1 MARSFTSSLNLELG
15 NKLKRLVSEQL
26 HDEALRLYKQK
37 IHPLGTNG
45 FTSILPSVIKACSF
59 QKEPFLINEQ
69 LHCLCLKSGADRDT
83 VVSNSLISMYVKLS
97 NTFSARK
104 VFDEMF
110 QRDTVSYCS
119 IVNCYCQD
127 GLLCEAVKL
136 VKEMYFYGFVP
147 KSELVAS
154 LLALCTRVGRCSKV
168 ARMLHALFL
177 VDERMQGSVLLSTA
191 LVDMYLKFDDPATA
205 FYVFDRM
212 EVKNEVSWTAMISG
226 CVANRNYEMGIGLF
240 LAMQRENLRP
250 NRVTVMSILP
260 ACIELGSGLRLVKEI
275 HGFSFR
281 NGFDSDDRLTAALV
295 TMFCRCGNVRL
306 ARLLFEES
314 KVRDVVMWSSMIGGY
329 AEAGGDCSEAMNLL
343 SQMREEGTEPNSVT
357 LLAAVSACT
366 NSASLSF
373 ASRIHSYILKCGFM
387 SNIVL
392 ANALIDMYAKCGSLL
407 AARKVFY
414 QLSEKDVVSWSSM
427 INAYGLHGHGS
438 EALEIFQG
446 MIKSGEKA
454 DAMAFLAV
462 LSACNHAG
470 LVEEA
475 QTIFTEAGKTNRMS
489 LTLEHYAC
497 YINLLGRSGKIDDAL
512 EAVKNMPMDP
522 SARIWSSL
530 LSACEIHDRR
540 DVAHE
545 IIANELI
552 KSEPDNPANY
562 VLLSKIHTES
572 GNCYGAEEVR
582 RAMQRRGLNKCY
594 GFSKVD
600 LLKFTGYKIINN
612 ISDTGKA
619 FLIILITDI
628 FLGYHS
634 ESGWET
640 LLEIVMEHYGLEVE
654 QSTITIFICLVPVVM
669 DACVKLWLFKFLPR
683 LSPRVSNIF
692 QEMKRH

>member
-1 MARSFTSSLNLELG
+1 MARSFTSRLNLELG

-26 HDEALRLYKQK
+26 NDEALRLYKQK
-37 IHPLGTNG
+37 IHPLGTDG
-45 FTSILPSVIKACSF
+45 FTAILPSVIKACSF

-69 LHCLCLKSGADRDT
+69 LHCHCLKSGADRDT
-83 VVSNSLISMYVKLS
+83 VVSNSLISLYAKLS
-97 NTFSARK
+97 STFSARK
-104 VFDEMF
+104 VFDEML

-119 IVNCYCQD
+119 IVNCYIQD

-136 VKEMYFYGFVP
+136 VKEMYLDGFVP

-168 ARMLHALFL
+168 ARMLHALSL

-226 CVANRNYEMGIGLF
+226 CVANRNCEMGIRLF
-240 LAMQRENLRP
+240 LAMQRESLRP

-260 ACIELGSGLRLVKEI
+260 ACVELGSGLRLVKEV

-281 NGFDSDDRLTAALV
+281 SGFDSDDRLRAALV
-295 TMFCRCGNVRL
+295 TMYCRSGNVRL

-329 AEAGGDCSEAMNLL
+329 AEGGDCSEAVNLF

-357 LLAAVSACT
+357 LLAVVSACT
-366 NSASLSF
+366 HSASLSF
-373 ASRIHSYILKCGFM
+373 AARIHSDILKRGFM

-392 ANALIDMYAKCGSLL
+392 GNALIDMYAKCGSLL

-414 QLSEKDVVSWSSM
+414 QLTEKDVVSWSSM
-427 INAYGLHGHGS
+427 VNAYGLHGHGS
-438 EALEIFQG
+438 EALEIFQE
-446 MIKSGEKA
+446 MIKSGEKP

-475 QTIFTEAGKTNRMS
+475 QTIFREAEKANRMS

-497 YINLLGRSGKIDDAL
+497 YINLLGRSGKIGDAL
-512 EAVKNMPMDP
+512 EAAKNMPMKP
-522 SARIWSSL
+522 NARIWSSL

-540 DVAHE
+540 DAAHK
-545 IIANELI
+545 IIANELMI
-552 KSEPDNPANY
+552 CEPDNPANY

-572 GNCYGAEEVR
+572 GNCYGSEEVR
-582 RAMQRRGLNKCY
+582 RVMQRRGLNKCY
-594 GFSKVD
+594 GFSKV
-600 LLKFTGYKIINN
+600 
-612 ISDTGKA
+612 
-619 FLIILITDI
+619 
-628 FLGYHS
+628 
-634 ESGWET
+634 ES
-640 LLEIVMEHYGLEVE
+640 
-654 QSTITIFICLVPVVM
+654 C
-669 DACVKLWLFKFLPR
+669 R
-683 LSPRVSNIF
+683 
-692 QEMKRH
+692 

>member
-1 MARSFTSSLNLELG
+1 MCIFHIMARSLSSRLNLELG

-26 HDEALRLYKQK
+26 HEEALRLYKQK
-37 IHPLGTNG
+37 IHPLGTDG
-45 FTSILPSVIKACSF
+45 FTAILPSVIKACSF
-59 QKEPFLINEQ
+59 QKEPFSINEQ

-83 VVSNSLISMYVKLS
+83 VVSNSLVSMHVKLS

-104 VFDEMF
+104 VFDEML

-119 IVNCYCQD
+119 IVNCYCHD
-127 GLLCEAVKL
+127 GLLCEALKL
-136 VKEMYFYGFVP
+136 LKEMYFDGFAP

-154 LLALCTRVGRCSKV
+154 LLALCTRVGRSSKVV
-168 ARMLHALFL
+168 ARMLHAISL

-226 CVANRNYEMGIGLF
+226 CVANRNYEMGIRLF

-250 NRVTVMSILP
+250 NRVTVMSVLP
-260 ACIELGSGLRLVKEI
+260 ACVELGCGLRLVKEI

-281 NGFDSDDRLTAALV
+281 NGFDSDDRLRASLV
-295 TMFCRCGNVRL
+295 TMYCRCGNVRL

-329 AEAGGDCSEAMNLL
+329 ADGGDCSEAMNLF

-357 LLAAVSACT
+357 LLAVVSACT
-366 NSASLSF
+366 RSASLSF
-373 ASRIHSYILKCGFM
+373 ASTIHSYILKCGFM
-387 SNIVL
+387 SNIL
-392 ANALIDMYAKCGSLL
+392 LGNALIDMYAKCGSIL
-407 AARKVFY
+407 AAGKVFY
-414 QLSEKDVVSWSSM
+414 QLREKDIVSWSSM

-446 MIKSGEKA
+446 MVKSGEKP

-475 QTIFTEAGKTNRMS
+475 QTIFREANRMT

-497 YINLLGRSGKIDDAL
+497 YINLLGRSGKIDDAV
-512 EAVKNMPMDP
+512 EAVKNMPMKP

-540 DVAHE
+540 DVVHKM
-545 IIANELI
+545 IANELMI
-552 KSEPDNPANY
+552 SEPDNPANY

-582 RAMQRRGLNKCY
+582 RVMQRRGLNKSY
-594 GFSKVD
+594 GFSK
-600 LLKFTGYKIINN
+600 F
-612 ISDTGKA
+612 
-619 FLIILITDI
+619 
-628 FLGYHS
+628 
-634 ESGWET
+634 ES
-640 LLEIVMEHYGLEVE
+640 
-654 QSTITIFICLVPVVM
+654 
-669 DACVKLWLFKFLPR
+669 
-683 LSPRVSNIF
+683 
-692 QEMKRH
+692 